1 MTREVKDIMTI
12 SYFRPFKDMIDVDVD
27 LEKLFHSVNNNPDIG
42 CCVRDTAT
50 GREIAIGSYTFCRSV
65 YHSMKDAGHLSLEVD
80 VVKLIKENIIADDV
94 FLPALKDDEEFIC
107 VTRTLA
113 LTENHHLWTLYDI
126 SRDTARPILIIT
138 DPPRYTNTLSEQ
150 QIDNIKYVMTGQGF
164 IEAVDD
170 LMSARDQNKSSDE
183 HNKTVLSVLR
193 YFRNI

>member
-1 MTREVKDIMTI
+1 MNI

-27 LEKLFHSVNNNPDIG
+27 LEKLFHSVNTNHDIA

-50 GREIAIGSYTFCRSV
+50 GRKIASGSYAFCRGV

-80 VVKLIKENIIADDV
+80 VVKLITENIIADDV
-94 FLPALKDDEEFIC
+94 FLPALDNNEEFIC

-126 SRDTARPILIIT
+126 SGCTARPILIIA
-138 DPPRYTNTLSEQ
+138 DPPGYTNTLSKQ
-150 QIDNIKYVMTGQGF
+150 QIDDIKYVMTGQGF

-170 LMSARDQNKSSDE
+170 LITARDHSRSSDE
-183 HNKTVLSVLR
+183 HDNAVRSVLR